1 MGADDWTRHRGFKE
15 NEDGN
20 QGSREDFEEY
30 LRFNHEKKV
39 DFQQK
44 DLVWYQVKD
53 KVSQFFQNF
62 FLPLE
67 NVANVAASVLEI
79 VQVPNNVSQGLYLK
93 SVDFLGGQL
102 TNIQSV

>member
-1 MGADDWTRHRGFKE
+1 M
-15 NEDGN
+15 
-20 QGSREDFEEY
+20 
-30 LRFNHEKKV
+30 RFNYEKKV

-44 DLVWYQVKD
+44 NLVRYQVKD

-79 VQVPNNVSQGLYLK
+79 VQFPNMPWGLYLK
-93 SVDFLGGQL
+93 FVDSLGVQL

>member
-1 MGADDWTRHRGFKE
+1 M
-15 NEDGN
+15 
-20 QGSREDFEEY
+20 
-30 LRFNHEKKV
+30 RFNYEKKV

-44 DLVWYQVKD
+44 NLVRYQVKD
-53 KVSQFFQNF
+53 KTSKFFQNF

-79 VQVPNNVSQGLYLK
+79 VQVPNNVSQGFCLK
-93 SVDFLGGQL
+93 CVEFLGAQL